1 MKGTGLTLTAAVLA
15 FVAVLSAVCVAD
27 ASDGASSDGYSVYS
41 ECGRTV
47 GGGVSSMVVGAE
59 GWSGASYLTVDVEYD
74 ADVMTLTEPNVLC
87 GLETRVNEDSEGLF
101 SITLASGAR
110 PIEGDLFELV
120 FDISADAAEGQYPM
134 FVSASAVGGEPRVSS
149 SGSMMTVG
157 LAPGDVN
164 GDGRVSVLDSLILRK
179 HFGGVP
185 VEVPMKNLDVNG
197 DGSLTDTDSRI
208 LKRHLAGADVGL
220 SDPDSGTVMFQDS
233 DTAFAVSGAFVGY
246 KVFLYGKMAGKEVAD
261 LAGTTIKVSEDGGFV
276 MPAGGLCTVTD
287 PIPGPVGSG
296 SYICLSLLQPE
307 GVAIKVDGTVTNNFI
322 VNVTGGSST
331 VLISGA
337 SFDTTE
343 NEGSFIVSKEGKD
356 YILSCITN
364 ASPRYSID
372 GSGLS
377 IELEV
382 TESLS
387 SYLFMLFVDKDADLG
402 SGYVPA
408 IGDHAKYK
416 FYLTSTLLPLA
427 SIDLEV
433 VEVHDDSYVVAVSS
447 SILDGTSLVLIP
459 NGVPIVAKLNTTGM
473 TPFSTDKINRKACSG
488 YDVDVP
494 GLSSLK
500 VWVEDDSSVVVKIE
514 TSFNGSKVILTL
526 SDYRTQGLS

>member
-1 MKGTGLTLTAAVLA
+1 MKGAGLTLTAAVLA

-27 ASDGASSDGYSVYS
+27 ASDGASSDGYLVYS

-47 GGGVSSMVVGAE
+47 GGGASSMVVGAA
-59 GWSGASYLTVDVEYD
+59 GWSGAAYLTVDVEYD
-74 ADVMTLTEPNVLC
+74 DDVMTLAETNVLC
-87 GLETRVNEDSEGLF
+87 GLETRVNENSEGLF
-101 SITLASGAR
+101 SITLASGVR
-110 PIEGDLFELV
+110 PIEGDLFELI

-149 SGSMMTVG
+149 SGTMMTVG

-197 DGSLTDTDSRI
+197 DGSLTDMDSRL
-208 LKRHLAGADVGL
+208 LKRHLAGANVGL

-261 LAGTTIKVSEDGGFV
+261 LAGTIIKVSEDGGFV

-307 GVAIKVDGTVTNNFI
+307 GVVIKVDGTVTNNFI
-322 VNVTGGSST
+322 VNATGGSST

-337 SFDTTE
+337 SFAATE
-343 NEGSFIVSKEGKD
+343 NEGSFIVSKDGRD
-356 YILSCITN
+356 YILSCISN
-364 ASPRYSID
+364 ASPKYSID
-372 GSGLS
+372 GTSLS
-377 IELEV
+377 IEIEV
-382 TESLS
+382 TGSLS
-387 SYLFMLFVDKDADLG
+387 SYLFLLFVDKDADLG

-408 IGDHAKYK
+408 IGDHAKYR
-416 FYLTSTLLPLA
+416 FYLSPAPLPLA
-427 SIDLEV
+427 NIDLEV
-433 VEVHDDSYVVAVSS
+433 VDVHDDSYVVAVSS
-447 SILDGTSLVLIP
+447 SMLDGTSRVLIP
-459 NGVPIVAKLNTTGM
+459 NGVPIVAKLNTAEM

-494 GLSSLK
+494 GLSSLR

-514 TSFNGSKVILTL
+514 TSFNGSKVVLTL
-526 SDYRTQGLS
+526 SDYKIQGLS